1 MIANFK
7 LKRNDLNEAQ
17 TKMKTIII
25 SILLFLTTFNL
36 YAQVDKSSELFRTL
50 KTKDSLLFNV
60 GFNTCDISQF
70 ENLISDNFEFYH
82 DKAGMTLS
90 KSAFISSIKNGLC
103 KLSYKPRRELVENS
117 LQVFPL
123 EKNGVLYGAIQMG
136 THCFYAIE
144 KDKPEYLTDVA
155 KFTHVWLLENG
166 NWKLSRGLSYD
177 HQGNETKDTI
187 NEKLFFTDRKETE
200 KWLIKNKIPAL
211 GIGYIKDGK
220 IEEVKVYGE
229 LEKGRPA
236 PDNAIFTI
244 ASLTKPI
251 TAMTVLKLV
260 DEGKWNLDEPLYK
273 YWIDPDVAND
283 PRLKKLT
290 TRFILSHRSGFPNWR
305 WENADKKLSFQ
316 SEPGTKYHY
325 SGEGFEYLKK
335 AIESKFHKSLD
346 QLASELIFKPLQMKD
361 THFFWDDAVD
371 ETRFAK
377 QYDKNGNL
385 LIENK
390 NTSANAAYGVLTT
403 VEDYSKFLVHVMNG
417 AGLKKKLNEE
427 MVANQTQIKAHQY
440 YGLGW
445 MIDEIDGENVITH
458 GGVDNG
464 TQTIVFVLPKSKKGL
479 VIFTNCGNGGDAYI
493 PVIQKYLGKEGQ
505 GIIDVETK

>member
-1 MIANFK
+1 
-7 LKRNDLNEAQ
+7 
-17 TKMKTIII
+17 MKITII
-25 SILLFLTTFNL
+25 SILLFLISINL
-36 YAQVDKSSELFRTL
+36 YAQVKKSSELFKTL
-50 KTKDSLLFNV
+50 QNKDSLLFNV

-70 ENLISDNFEFYH
+70 ENLVSDNFEFYH

-90 KSAFISSIKNGLC
+90 KSAFISSIKDGLC
-103 KLSYKPRRELVENS
+103 KLDYKPRRELVENS
-117 LQVFPL
+117 LQVYPL
-123 EKNGVLYGAIQMG
+123 EKNGVLYGAIQLG
-136 THCFYAIE
+136 THRFYAIE
-144 KDKPEYLTDVA
+144 KNKPEYLTDVA

-187 NEKLFFTDRKETE
+187 DEKLLFNDRKKTE
-200 KWLIKNKIPAL
+200 RWLIKNKIPVL

-220 IEEVKVYGE
+220 IEEVKVYGD

-236 PDNAIFTI
+236 PDNTIFTI
-244 ASLTKPI
+244 ASLTKPV
-251 TAMTVLKLV
+251 TVMTVLKLV
-260 DEGKWNLDEPLYK
+260 DEGKWNLDEPLSK

-283 PRLKKLT
+283 PRVKKLT

-305 WENADKKLSFQ
+305 WENTDKKLSFQ

-325 SGEGFEYLKK
+325 SGEGFEYLRK
-335 AIESKFHKSLD
+335 AIENKFHKSFD
-346 QLASELIFKPLQMKD
+346 QLANELIFKPLQMND
-361 THFFWDDAVD
+361 TKFFWDKTVD

-377 QYDKNGNL
+377 PHDKNGNL
-385 LIENK
+385 LVDNM
-390 NTSANAAYGVLTT
+390 NTSSNSAYGVLTS
-403 VEDYSKFLVHVMNG
+403 VEDYSKFLVYVMNG
-417 AGLKKKLNEE
+417 AGLKKKLYKE
-427 MVANQTQIKAHQY
+427 MVAKQTQIKAHQY

-464 TQTIVFVLPKSKKGL
+464 TQTIVFVLPESKKGL
-479 VIFTNCGNGGDAYI
+479 VIFTNSGNGGDAYI

-505 GIIDVETK
+505 EIIDVETK